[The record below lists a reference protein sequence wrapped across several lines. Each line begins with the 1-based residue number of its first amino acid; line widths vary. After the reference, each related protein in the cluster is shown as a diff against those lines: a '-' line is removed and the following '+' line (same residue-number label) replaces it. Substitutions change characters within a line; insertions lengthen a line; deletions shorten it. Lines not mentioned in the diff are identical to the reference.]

1 MAETGVGYKLDS
13 GTLAAVRGAG
23 IGGETQEH
31 LGKAAGAEALQ
42 GVAKGVEERIVE
54 KQEDTSAREDAWD
67 TGFDEMGDRGSWA
80 SGELFDQFQLME
92 ESYKDEY
99 LEAVRTG
106 DTKAQKRMLK
116 DQGSRSNGLQE
127 WKGTMETAK
136 KINDSSTGWSDS
148 LGQDDKDV
156 LKALTKLDGET
167 AKVRFGEQGEMVF
180 DITLPDGRVVT
191 KTRRQVD
198 EMVAGGVYPAELEL
212 SLIKT
217 NRAQVENGLD
227 GGMFDLEGTA
237 SELALSITD
246 DQLPALMNQKWKFG
260 GGGSFREHIK
270 THPTLWAEA
279 FKGFEYATTVKA
291 EDGSGLVSPTDPN
304 SPGGAE
310 ITDEEAKQFTDGDM
324 DRIIDALE
332 EDPKQAKGYV
342 ADWLART
349 QQQNF
354 QKGQDEK
361 AARDE
366 AEREKNKSET
376 QYKDTRT
383 SDMKNYDAAQARI
396 KKITKEAKKDIVIDG
411 ANFGN
416 VRQFKLIN
424 DVWHVMPEQTP
435 LNDVLKR
442 WSWTGDDGV
451 FHDMTQLENEL
462 INKIEY
468 LKLPNENRGTVGV
481 TAPGAYD

>member
-1 MAETGVGYKLDS
+1 MAVNYGLDSSTLNAVREAGLGGEAAGRLQKATVADTISDAATGVKDQVIERREY
-13 GTLAAVRGAG
+13 
-23 IGGETQEH
+23 
-31 LGKAAGAEALQ
+31 AEAR
-42 GVAKGVEERIVE
+42 EE
-54 KQEDTSAREDAWD
+54 AWD
-67 TGFDEMGDRGSWA
+67 VGFDEMGDRGSWA

-92 ESYKDEY
+92 EAYKDEY
-99 LEAVRTG
+99 LEAVRTK

-127 WKGTMETAK
+127 WKSTMETAK

-180 DITLPDGRVVT
+180 DIKLPDGRIVT

-198 EMVAGGVYPAELEL
+198 EMVAVGVYPAELEL

-217 NRAQVENGLD
+217 NRAQVENGLN
-227 GGMFDLEGTA
+227 GGMFDLESTA

-260 GGGSFREHIK
+260 GGGSFRDHIK
-270 THPTLWAEA
+270 THPTLWTEA
-279 FKGFEYATTVKA
+279 FKGFEYTTTVEA
-291 EDGSGLVSPTDPN
+291 VDGSGLVSPTDLS

-324 DRIIDALE
+324 DLIIDALE
-332 EDPKQAKGYV
+332 EDPKQAKEYV

-361 AARDE
+361 GARDK
-366 AEREKNKSET
+366 AEYEKNKSET
-376 QYKDTRT
+376 EYKDTRT
-383 SDMKNYDAAQARI
+383 SAMKNYDAQQARI

-451 FHDMTQLENEL
+451 FHDMTLLENEL

-468 LKLPNENRGTVGV
+468 LKLPNENRGTAGA